1 MNAAWESFPRRERV
15 PKITERDEGSVAV
28 DSTGQGTETRSP
40 GRRKKSYVIRRVKR
54 AAAPTSETDS
64 SPVPE
69 RAAAESRDAHRPR
82 PVTLSAEERYRAIA
96 EAAYYKAESRGFQG
110 GDPSQDWREAEAE
123 IDAWILGSERGD

>member
-1 MNAAWESFPRRERV
+1 MSAAWESLTRREKV

-28 DSTGQGTETRSP
+28 DSASQGTETRSP

-54 AAAPTSETDS
+54 ASAA
-64 SPVPE
+64 E
-69 RAAAESRDAHRPR
+69 RAAAEFRSAHRPR

-96 EAAYYKAESRGFQG
+96 EAAYYKAESRGFQE
-110 GDPSQDWREAEAE
+110 GDPGQDWREAEAE